1 MGSDVSFTQLYE
13 ESDGRPSGS
22 GYKQL
27 SLVHADIQLLVY
39 NNLFFFSLHMICVIL
54 LMIISLILFECISH
68 HHQDISGITCDESW
82 PAIFHCSSIYVIC

>member
-39 NNLFFFSLHMICVIL
+39 KNLFFFLLHMICFIL
-54 LMIISLILFECISH
+54 LTIISLIFLKCFSH
-68 HHQDISGITCDESW
+68 NH
-82 PAIFHCSSIYVIC
+82 PA